1 MLGHS
6 GPPWQ
11 SRAGGSR
18 LGSGQLGDASS
29 PAESGIATRLLR
41 GELAFY
47 NLRQLD
53 DKVDYLVLEDRR
65 PQHGHGRSAVEQRDG
80 GSDLLLAAPSSS
92 AMRGLIGFIEP
103 EQ

>member
-1 MLGHS
+1 M
-6 GPPWQ
+6 
-11 SRAGGSR
+11 
-18 LGSGQLGDASS
+18 
-29 PAESGIATRLLR
+29 ATRLLR

-53 DKVDYLVLEDRR
+53 DKVDDLVLEDRR
-65 PQHGHGRSAVEQRDG
+65 PQHEHGRSAVEQRDG

-92 AMRGLIGFIEP
+92 AMRGLIGFIGP